1 MSYLTFLDLKYRPVR
16 EADVVILPIPY
27 EATTTY
33 SSGTREGPEAVLA
46 ASRHLEDWDEEL
58 GLDVTARLRLATA
71 PPLTP
76 EAAGPQAM
84 LDKIRKTV
92 QPWVAEGKLI
102 LALGGEHTITL
113 ALVQAAQTKYPDLH
127 IVALDA
133 HGDFRE
139 RYDGSHLSHA
149 CTLRRLYEL
158 GRPLT
163 LLGVRSLSEEEHNFL
178 TVAPRLTLFKA
189 RTLTSAEGWQAAL
202 AHLEKI
208 PEPVYVTLDADV
220 LDPGVMP
227 GVGAP
232 EPGGLSYYQV
242 VEILQTLARR
252 GPVVGL
258 DLVELTPIPGNR
270 VSEFTA
276 ARILYKALGYIA
288 AEEFR
293 KQTGAAGNRPF
304 IMQEK

>member
-1 MSYLTFLDLKYRPVR
+1 MSYYTFLDLKYRPVK
-16 EADVVILPIPY
+16 EAEAVMLPIPY

-33 SSGTREGPEAVLA
+33 GSGAREGPDAVLA
-46 ASRHLEDWDEEL
+46 ASRQLEDWDEEL
-58 GLDVTARLRLATA
+58 ALDVSARVRIATA
-71 PPLTP
+71 APMTP

-92 QPWVAEGKLI
+92 QPWIAEGKLI
-102 LALGGEHTITL
+102 FAIGGEHTVTL

-133 HGDFRE
+133 HADFRD
-139 RYDGSHLSHA
+139 RYDGSPLSHA

-163 LLGVRSLSEEEHNFL
+163 LMGVRSFSEEEYNFL
-178 TVAPRLTLFKA
+178 QVAPRFTMFRA
-189 RTLTSAEGWQAAL
+189 RTLNSPEGWPAAL

-208 PEPVYVTLDADV
+208 PGPVYLTIDADV

-227 GVGAP
+227 GVGTP

-242 VEILQTLARR
+242 LDIIKTLAQR
-252 GPVVGL
+252 GPMVGF
-258 DLVELTPIPGNR
+258 DFVELTPIPGNR

-276 ARILYKALGYIA
+276 ARILYKALGYVYHYG
-288 AEEFR
+288 R
-293 KQTGAAGNRPF
+293 K
-304 IMQEK
+304 

>member
-1 MSYLTFLDLKYRPVR
+1 MSFLTFLDLKYRPVK
-16 EADVVILPIPY
+16 EAETVILPIPY

-33 SSGTREGPEAVLA
+33 GAGTREGPEAVLA
-46 ASRHLEDWDEEL
+46 ASRQLENWDEEL
-58 GLDVTARLRLATA
+58 NLDVSAKVRIATA
-71 PPLTP
+71 APLSP

-84 LDKIRKTV
+84 LDKIRRTV
-92 QPWVAEGKLI
+92 QPWIGEGKLI
-102 LALGGEHTITL
+102 IALGGEHTISL

-133 HGDFRE
+133 HADFRE
-139 RYDGSHLSHA
+139 RYAGSPLSHA

-163 LLGVRSLSEEEHNFL
+163 LLGVRAFSEEESNFL
-178 TVAPRLTLFKA
+178 FVAPRFNKFSA
-189 RTLTSAEGWQAAL
+189 RTLHSPEGWTAAL

-208 PEPVYVTLDADV
+208 PGPVYLTIDADV

-227 GVGAP
+227 GVGTP

-242 VEILQTLARR
+242 LDIIRTLTKR

-258 DLVELTPIPGNR
+258 DLVELTPLPGNR
-270 VSEFTA
+270 VSEYTA
-276 ARILYKALGYIA
+276 ARIIYKALGYMHQYG
-288 AEEFR
+288 R
-293 KQTGAAGNRPF
+293 K
-304 IMQEK
+304 